1 MSKEKSG
8 LWPGQI
14 CLTRSSVA
22 RGSSLICL
30 TKYELS
36 KISDL
41 KDLNFFHSWLGPT
54 SAETKSDLVE
64 PEHTQPNPTPRIT
77 SSPTPPPRATKRP
90 IKEKWIVNPKFK
102 KKISSLLHSDE
113 SQEAIGEVLFL
124 LRVSSGDHKNEE
136 QVTSTLF
143 PTLPRLME
151 TEGGEA
157 STEPV

>member
-1 MSKEKSG
+1 MPS

-14 CLTRSSVA
+14 CLTRSGTSPWS
-22 RGSSLICL
+22 GLIFL

-36 KISDL
+36 KIPDL
-41 KDLNFFHSWLGPT
+41 KDLNFFHPWLGPT
-54 SAETKSDLVE
+54 SAETKSD
-64 PEHTQPNPTPRIT
+64 HTQPNPTPRIT
-77 SSPTPPPRATKRP
+77 SSPTPTPRATKRP